1 VISGLSTSTT
11 REKKRNSVQFFR
23 IYKIA
28 TAKYGISFP
37 SPKTQKN
44 TMKPK
49 HTIKALRN
57 LIAVAA
63 LPGALMLSAK
73 ADVIT
78 NLGLFDVA
86 NQNPDTITALV
97 NASGV
102 DTGGGTPD
110 DMDLINAGR
119 ITPSGLSLTN
129 SFGTFTV
136 ANNTTNNTQ
145 SLTFSLNSG
154 FVLAGVAVH
163 AGGGSTDRLFSINDE
178 TAGVNEGPFFGSQ
191 NTNGTNQGLS
201 NFDVFVETAPVPEPN
216 SMALYGVGA
225 IGLLGVMVVRHRR
238 QHCTTA

>member
-1 VISGLSTSTT
+1 MKST
-11 REKKRNSVQFFR
+11 
-23 IYKIA
+23 
-28 TAKYGISFP
+28 KYS
-37 SPKTQKN
+37 K
-44 TMKPK
+44 
-49 HTIKALRN
+49 KALRN

-63 LPGALMLSAK
+63 LPGALMFSAK

-78 NLGLFDVA
+78 DLGLFSVA
-86 NQNPDTITALV
+86 NQNPSTITTLV

-110 DMDLINAGR
+110 DMDLVNAGR
-119 ITPSGLSLTN
+119 ILSGGGTLTN

-136 ANNTTNNTQ
+136 TDDTTTNTQ

-154 FVLAGVAVH
+154 FVLAGVANH
-163 AGGGSTDRLFSINDE
+163 SGGGSTDRLFSINDE

-191 NTNGTNQGLS
+191 NGQGMNQGLS
-201 NFDVFVETAPVPEPN
+201 NFDIFVEASPVPEPD